1 MKKSVVILI
10 HFVFWI
16 LVYWSILTIISQFH
30 RLMTIEIDS
39 RLHALILTI
48 SCVPLVY
55 FGYFAYPFLLNK
67 RYNKLLIIFGLLFI
81 IGFSLVA
88 VIWDDGLI
96 GLNFENVASTIT
108 YSAIAIFIGGGLKSL
123 IHFIEQKKKQ
133 EELEKQN
140 IRSELAL
147 LRTQLNPHFLFN
159 TLHNIDTLIF
169 ENQNKASKSLIKL
182 SDIMRYMLKDAK
194 DDFVDLDKELE
205 NLNNYI
211 ELEKLRLKNVNFL
224 KFSVSGNT
232 KELRIA
238 PMILLP
244 FIENAFKHSV
254 DSDSENGIIISIK
267 VEDKIINFICENKID
282 KLDSDKDKTQGIGLE
297 TIKKRLEFIYPKK
310 HRLNIV
316 SNNVTFNV
324 NLEIHIDDN

>member
-1 MKKSVVILI
+1 
-10 HFVFWI
+10 
-16 LVYWSILTIISQFH
+16 
-30 RLMTIEIDS
+30 
-39 RLHALILTI
+39 
-48 SCVPLVY
+48 
-55 FGYFAYPFLLNK
+55 
-67 RYNKLLIIFGLLFI
+67 
-81 IGFSLVA
+81 
-88 VIWDDGLI
+88 
-96 GLNFENVASTIT
+96 
-108 YSAIAIFIGGGLKSL
+108 
-123 IHFIEQKKKQ
+123 
-133 EELEKQN
+133 
-140 IRSELAL
+140 
-147 LRTQLNPHFLFN
+147 
-159 TLHNIDTLIF
+159 
-169 ENQNKASKSLIKL
+169 
-182 SDIMRYMLKDAK
+182 MLKDAK
-194 DDFVDLDKELE
+194 DDFVNLDKELE

-267 VEDKIINFICENKID
+267 VEDKIINFMCENKID